1 MPKFLCRTLGQS
13 DGHGFADTSAM
24 DSAVLEIDEDLL
36 DLCREREKLVIAMHA
51 QDTALF
57 QCLFLGRFVDWY
69 EFYPDEAEENCLIP
83 VGGDEAADDGELL
96 PFNSEN
102 LFSADK
108 KCSTEFERMQVAFIS
123 AMTGRHYC
131 EFSFTAYRKQCGVL
145 VSTPPF
151 NIEQMEEAMR
161 SKPVVSE
168 LPE

>member
-1 MPKFLCRTLGQS
+1 MPKFLCRTHSHLE
-13 DGHGFADTSAM
+13 GHGDADTSEM
-24 DSAVLEIDEDLL
+24 DSAVLEIDDDFLE
-36 DLCREREKLVIAMHA
+36 LCRRREQLVIAMHA

-57 QCLFLGRFVDWY
+57 KCLFRGRFVDWY

-83 VGGDEAADDGELL
+83 VGGCEAADDGELL
-96 PFNSEN
+96 PFNSAN

-108 KCSTEFERMQVAFIS
+108 KCSTEFERMQVVFIS

-131 EFSFTAYRKQCGVL
+131 EFSFTAYRKHCGVL

-151 NIEQMEEAMR
+151 DIEQMEVALR
-161 SKPVVSE
+161 SKQIVVE